1 MDAKLFDG
9 IVAFEAGELN
19 ADEVLELFQQLVNSG
34 LAWELQGSYGR
45 TAKRLIEEGRI
56 QLCPR

>member
-1 MDAKLFDG
+1 MDAKLFDA
-9 IVAFEAGELN
+9 IVAFEAGELDT
-19 ADEVLELFQQLVNSG
+19 DEVLDLFQQLVNSG

-56 QLCPR
+56 QICQR